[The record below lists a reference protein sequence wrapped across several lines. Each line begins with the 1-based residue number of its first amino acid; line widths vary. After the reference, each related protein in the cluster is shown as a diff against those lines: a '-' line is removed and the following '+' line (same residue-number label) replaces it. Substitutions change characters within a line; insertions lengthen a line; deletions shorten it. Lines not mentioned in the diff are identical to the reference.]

1 MGGEGGPT
9 FGNFPHIISFLVSE
23 GLPKAGWIIPTCFQ
37 FSSSSSSLPE
47 AELPDRL
54 VEKPIQRLQWEY
66 PRRQPLHGGLISTSW
81 IGNVYSERIG
91 KVYRKLGRLGRI
103 RSNEEREGFSSKP
116 ARSRLQTL
124 LQVKYELEEKSL
136 QRPDLENHLS
146 TYSWS
151 RFAENSISRG
161 RNQVERWVGEVG
173 EDFGGNR
180 FHFFGR
186 VCRLLGPTGEHL
198 LAIHLYILS
207 ASTIIIEIFT
217 FQFSLYIGVSGPS
230 RSVPTWTR
238 RCYIFWKEEHRFYT
252 WPKKTY

>member
-1 MGGEGGPT
+1 M
-9 FGNFPHIISFLVSE
+9 
-23 GLPKAGWIIPTCFQ
+23 
-37 FSSSSSSLPE
+37 
-47 AELPDRL
+47 
-54 VEKPIQRLQWEY
+54 EKPIQRVQWEY
-66 PRRQPLHGGLISTSW
+66 GRRQPLHGGLISTSW
-81 IGNVYSERIG
+81 IGHVYSQSWVDLDEAAEMKKER
-91 KVYRKLGRLGRI
+91 R
-103 RSNEEREGFSSKP
+103 FPSKP